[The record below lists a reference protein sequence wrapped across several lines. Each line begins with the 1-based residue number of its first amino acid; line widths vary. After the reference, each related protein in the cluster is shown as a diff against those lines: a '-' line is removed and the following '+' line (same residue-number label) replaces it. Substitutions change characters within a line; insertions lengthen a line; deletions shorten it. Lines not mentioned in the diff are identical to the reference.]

1 MNEVDNCPLI
11 PNTDQ
16 LDDDFDGIGDVCFRN
31 FDGDSSLDEF
41 DTCPKNAK
49 IDKTDFRAIQPIS
62 MGANTWGQ
70 PEPQWEFRNEG
81 KEIQQLTNSAPGVAI
96 GSAKMSGVDF
106 EGTFY
111 VGPHEPLDND
121 FIGFIFSFQDSSNF
135 YLVMSARDDRGLV
148 NCQGPCHQGNWQI
161 KRVNSETGPYLG
173 TVLSDAIRKQYT
185 VPGET
190 TLLWQAD
197 RQTAGNNNQNYICLL
212 YSLYLSQVDGKKGS
226 PTDSTLYTAQK

>member
-1 MNEVDNCPLI
+1 MVTVL
-11 PNTDQ
+11 
-16 LDDDFDGIGDVCFRN
+16 
-31 FDGDSSLDEF
+31 LDEF

-49 IDKTDFRAIQPIS
+49 IDKTYLRAIQPIS

-111 VGPHEPLDND
+111 VGPHEPHEPLDND

-197 RQTAGNNNQNYICLL
+197 RQTAGNNNQI
-212 YSLYLSQVDGKKGS
+212 
-226 PTDSTLYTAQK
+226 